1 MHAEATKLHL
11 RGRIRVAGS
20 GNGKHQSIA
29 GRTRRAAARLE
40 LKNSMGNFTPIREI
54 GEREQQIFRLLVE
67 QYIQD
72 GTPVG
77 SRTLSKMPGVSV
89 SAASVRN
96 VLGDLEEIGLLAAPH
111 TSAGRVPT
119 CDGFRLFVDTML
131 QVKQID
137 ESDLSDLKTRL
148 TPDQDDK
155 SLLKHAT
162 NYLSQFTNMAGVVTL
177 PKRGATIFRQIEF
190 LPLSEQ
196 RVLVILVVN
205 EKNVQNRI
213 LTLDRDYAASEL
225 QEISNFLNQQYSG
238 KDLESVRDSIR
249 TELEK
254 TRADMNEQMQHMI
267 AMAGRVFDHDENTG
281 EEDVIVAGQTN
292 LMNFSELSD
301 VQNLRDLFD
310 AFAEKRDIYHVLE
323 RCVSADGVQIFI
335 GQEAGYDILE
345 MCSLVTSTYEVND
358 EVVGILGVV
367 GPTRMAYD
375 RVVPA
380 VDVTSKLI
388 TAALNSNS

>member
-1 MHAEATKLHL
+1 M
-11 RGRIRVAGS
+11 S
-20 GNGKHQSIA
+20 
-29 GRTRRAAARLE
+29 
-40 LKNSMGNFTPIREI
+40 NFTPIREI

-72 GTPVG
+72 GAPVG

-131 QVKQID
+131 EVQPIVD
-137 ESDLSDLKTRL
+137 ADVDLLKNKL

-162 NYLSQFTNMAGVVTL
+162 NYLSGFTNMAGVVTL

-190 LPLSEQ
+190 LPLSEH

-213 LTLDRDYAASEL
+213 LTLDRDYTSSEL
-225 QEISNFLNQQYSG
+225 QEMANFLNQQYAG
-238 KDLESVRDSIR
+238 KDLVSVRDMVR

-254 TRADMNEQMQHMI
+254 TQASMNEQMQHMI
-267 AMAGRVFDHDENTG
+267 SMAGRVFDNDDEPG
-281 EEDVIVAGQTN
+281 DEDVIVAGQTN

-301 VQNLRDLFD
+301 VENLRDLFD

-323 RCVSADGVQIFI
+323 RCISADGVQIFI
-335 GQEAGYDILE
+335 GQESGYDLLG
-345 MCSLVTSTYEVND
+345 MCSLVTSPYEVNGD
-358 EVVGILGVV
+358 VVGILGVV

-375 RVVPA
+375 RVVPV
-380 VDVTSKLI
+380 VDVTSKLVS
-388 TAALNSNS
+388 AALNSSS

>member
-1 MHAEATKLHL
+1 M
-11 RGRIRVAGS
+11 S
-20 GNGKHQSIA
+20 
-29 GRTRRAAARLE
+29 
-40 LKNSMGNFTPIREI
+40 NFTSIREI

-67 QYIQD
+67 QYIQE

-131 QVKQID
+131 EVQPIVDADID
-137 ESDLSDLKTRL
+137 VLKNKL

-162 NYLSQFTNMAGVVTL
+162 TYLSGFTNMAGVVTL

-190 LPLSEQ
+190 LPLSEH

-213 LTLDRDYAASEL
+213 LTLDRDYTSSEL
-225 QEISNFLNQQYSG
+225 QEMANFLNQQYAG
-238 KDLESVRDSIR
+238 RDLVSVRDMVR

-254 TRADMNEQMQHMI
+254 TRESMNEQMQHMI
-267 AMAGRVFDHDENTG
+267 SMAGRVFDNDDDSG
-281 EEDVIVAGQTN
+281 DEDVIVAGQTN
-292 LMNFSELSD
+292 LMNFSELSN
-301 VQNLRDLFD
+301 VENLRDLFD

-323 RCVSADGVQIFI
+323 RCISADGVQIFI
-335 GQEAGYDILE
+335 GQESGYDLLD
-345 MCSLVTSTYEVND
+345 MCSLVTSTYEVNGD
-358 EVVGILGVV
+358 VVGILGVV

-375 RVVPA
+375 RVVPV
-380 VDVTSKLI
+380 VDVTSKLVS
-388 TAALNSNS
+388 AALNSSS